1 MNTATFVKTAGP
13 LLLRRDL
20 APDDRRTLESAYR
33 AGLLTRVLPGT
44 YVPRAGAH
52 DIAMRASALH
62 AWDPDAVIVGRAAAN
77 LTFWPT
83 LAVGAI
89 DVARLGVIPRS
100 EGYLFHR
107 RRVDP
112 DHIIELDGVR
122 IASPALTAM
131 DLVPELGG
139 DVIDTCLR
147 SRRARLEDLWTAF
160 SAHRGRP
167 GNTER
172 RRMLIDSRDAPWSEA
187 ERLAHRLLRAHGIK
201 GWRTNLDV
209 IVRGAL
215 YWIDIAFPSIRLAI
229 EIDGRLHETDPRIFQ
244 NDRFR
249 QNALVGE
256 GWTVL
261 RFTYEMLVTDPAYV
275 IREIVAAVRRGG
287 GVVR

>member
-1 MNTATFVKTAGP
+1 MVSEHCHLREDRRP
-13 LLLRRDL
+13 SSLRRDL

-44 YVPRAGAH
+44 YVPRGVAD
-52 DIAMRASALH
+52 DIRARAAALH

-187 ERLAHRLLRAHGIK
+187 ERLAHRLLRAHGIRA
-201 GWRTNLDV
+201 GGRTSTSSSGRAVLD
-209 IVRGAL
+209 RH
-215 YWIDIAFPSIRLAI
+215 RLP
-229 EIDGRLHETDPRIFQ
+229 EHPPGDRDRRPPPRDGSRIFQ

-256 GWTVL
+256 G
-261 RFTYEMLVTDPAYV
+261 
-275 IREIVAAVRRGG
+275 
-287 GVVR
+287 